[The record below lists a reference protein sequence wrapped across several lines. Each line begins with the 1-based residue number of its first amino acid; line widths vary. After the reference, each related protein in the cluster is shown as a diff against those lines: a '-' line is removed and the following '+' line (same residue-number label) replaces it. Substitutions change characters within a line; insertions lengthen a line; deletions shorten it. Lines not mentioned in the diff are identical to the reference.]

1 MVLAESIAVF
11 HAFNAF
17 LSTTAG
23 ELLKRS
29 VEALFLVFITYMG
42 VSEWTRSKNESIKF
56 LSWAFGVL
64 AFQKLVLSFFLAHA
78 VFGTLSLSHIQDL
91 VAVLDQFMEILAL
104 ILLVNAFLF
113 PLFKD
118 KKVTWMRQVRRE
130 VLLCILCFWVAE
142 GWWLWRDLKSLPAY
156 FPRSL
161 PYGGLL
167 LAKISL
173 LLYVIY
179 KVMAHKKVFG
189 KYAGD
194 IMLAFCVYLLRPLVE
209 LVNFVFFSSL
219 NTDLFVLAHPFLL
232 ISVLLFAR
240 VMYLKLVDKAWL
252 RERLAQEKERHAETK
267 ELSKLK
273 DEFVSI
279 VSHELRTPLTS
290 MKLYLSLLLS
300 GRFGKLKAGQVKPL
314 KTIQGEGERLV
325 RLVEDT
331 LTLSKLE
338 QRRAKLVL
346 EEVELQEVCD
356 LEGYKRLAQEKG
368 LKWVAKFPKQLKV
381 RVDREKFRQLFI
393 NLVGNAIKFTDHGLV
408 TVEAGKSEKG
418 WFFAVSDTGPGI
430 AKDKLPKLFDKFYQ
444 ADHHMTREKGGTGLG
459 LSIAKH
465 IVQLHKGKI
474 HVESGVGHGST
485 FRVEMPNKSR

>member
-1 MVLAESIAVF
+1 MILVDSIAVF

-29 VEALFLVFITYMG
+29 VEALFLVFITYMS

-64 AFQKLVLSFFLAHA
+64 AFQKLILSFFLAHA
-78 VFGTLSLSHIQDL
+78 VFGSLSLNRIQDL
-91 VAVLDQFMEILAL
+91 VAVLDQFMEMLAL

-118 KKVTWMRQVRRE
+118 KEVTWLRRVRGE
-130 VLLCILCFWVAE
+130 VLLCILSFLVAE
-142 GWWLWRDLKSLPAY
+142 GWWLWRDWKNLSAY

-167 LAKISL
+167 LVKISL
-173 LLYVIY
+173 LVYVIY
-179 KVMAHKKVFG
+179 TIAVHKKGLG
-189 KYAGD
+189 KYARD
-194 IMLAFCVYLLRPLVE
+194 TALAFGVYLTRPVVE
-209 LVNFVFFSSL
+209 LINFVFFRSL

-240 VMYLKLVDKAWL
+240 VMYLKLADKAWL
-252 RERLAQEKERHAETK
+252 KERLAQEKERHAETK

-273 DEFVSI
+273 DEFVSV

-300 GRFGKLKAGQVKPL
+300 NRFGKLKAEQVKPL
-314 KTIQGEGERLV
+314 KTIQQENDRLA

-338 QRRAKLVL
+338 QKRAKLFL
-346 EEVELQEVCD
+346 EQVDLREVCD
-356 LEGYKRLAQEKG
+356 LDMYKHLAQEKR
-368 LKWVAKFPKQLKV
+368 LKWFVKMPKHFKV
-381 RVDREKFRQLFI
+381 RVDKAKFRQLFI
-393 NLVGNAIKFTDHGLV
+393 NLVGNAIKFTDHGSV
-408 TVEAGKSEKG
+408 TVEAGKEKKG
-418 WFFAVSDTGPGI
+418 WFFSVSDTGPGI

-444 ADHHMTREKGGTGLG
+444 ADDHMTREKGGTGLG
-459 LSIAKH
+459 LSIVKH

-474 HVESGVGHGST
+474 YVKSGVGHGST
-485 FRVEMPNKSR
+485 FRVEMPK